1 MKYTATVHKEDGNIV
16 TEAKDIDWRDL
27 SSYVATWSRQMV
39 QHVIVGEDT
48 WDTTFYIQIHVN
60 D

>member
-1 MKYTATVHKEDGNIV
+1 MRYTATVHREDGNIV
-16 TEAKDIDWRDL
+16 TEARDIDWRDL

-39 QHVIVGEDT
+39 QHVRVGEDV
-48 WDTTFYIQIHVN
+48 WDNTYYIQIHVN